1 MSFRFALA
9 DHLQLSSTV
18 VKKIRPVQCTTRVD
32 GALWRNRPLPVASA
46 PLQVKSFEVSNE
58 EYTLAMVTDDQER
71 EDVPTTASGGDV
83 SPSLLKVC
91 KKRSKKRATR
101 TEDQEML
108 DLNAVHNVHEEK
120 ITITIG

>member
-1 MSFRFALA
+1 
-9 DHLQLSSTV
+9 
-18 VKKIRPVQCTTRVD
+18 
-32 GALWRNRPLPVASA
+32 
-46 PLQVKSFEVSNE
+46 
-58 EYTLAMVTDDQER
+58 MVTDDQER

-83 SPSLLKVC
+83 SPRLLKEC
-91 KKRSKKRATR
+91 KKRSKQRAMR